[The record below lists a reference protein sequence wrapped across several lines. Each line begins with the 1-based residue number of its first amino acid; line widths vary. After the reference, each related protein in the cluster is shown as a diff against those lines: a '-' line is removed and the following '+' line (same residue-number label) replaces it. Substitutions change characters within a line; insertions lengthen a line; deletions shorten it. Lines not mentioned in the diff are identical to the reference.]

1 MEGNLV
7 DNSSK
12 KLTDSVLKVF
22 ELPSSIFEIVD
33 LIFFLPSL
41 ITVANGDFT
50 QRNFLNNLTKLT
62 DFKVERKIFS
72 HIILGLTNMDCSS
85 ETYTI

>member
-1 MEGNLV
+1 MVIQAEKTYSEIEGILV

-12 KLTDSVLKVF
+12 KITDSVLKVF

-33 LIFFLPSL
+33 LIFFLPSI

-50 QRNFLNNLTKLT
+50 QRNFLKN
-62 DFKVERKIFS
+62 
-72 HIILGLTNMDCSS
+72 
-85 ETYTI
+85 